1 MPTNRPTEILGRA
14 THGRRRGGD
23 TGNYA
28 PVGRTGSMAL
38 ATPDLSGSTAFI
50 TGTTRGIGKRL
61 ALALG
66 EQGCNVVST
75 GKTTDADDSELDGSI
90 ERTAREVRDRGA
102 EALALELDL
111 RDEARVEEVVEA
123 AIDQFGE
130 IDIVINNASAI
141 QLANVA
147 DLPADRFDLLTDV
160 NVRGSHLVAHEF
172 ADHLAEQEGAWLLS
186 NAPPIVTDR
195 SPGKAPYAWSKL
207 GMSFVTLSLAEELAS
222 DDVGCNTF
230 WPVTA
235 IDTRATRHFGLG
247 TEDDWRTPGIV
258 ADAVLEILA
267 RDPSE
272 CTGNSFYD
280 EALLR
285 EAGVTDFSAYNVTE
299 GDPAPMS
306 ARMFDPEF
314 EREGF
319 RIA

>member
-1 MPTNRPTEILGRA
+1 
-14 THGRRRGGD
+14 
-23 TGNYA
+23 
-28 PVGRTGSMAL
+28 MAL
-38 ATPDLSGSTAFI
+38 ADPDLSGSTAFV

-61 ALALG
+61 ALALA

-75 GKTTDADDSELDGSI
+75 GKTTDDDDTDLVGSI
-90 ERTAREVRDRGA
+90 EQTAREVRDRGP

-111 RDEARVEEVVEA
+111 RDEDRVEA
-123 AIDQFGE
+123 AVDEAIDHFGE

-147 DLPADRFDLLTDV
+147 DLSADRFDLLTDV
-160 NVRGSHLVAHEF
+160 NVRGTHVVAHAF
-172 ADHLAEQEGAWLLS
+172 ADHLAGQDEAWLLS
-186 NAPPIVTDR
+186 NSPPVVTDR

-207 GMSFVTLSLAEELAS
+207 GMSFITLSIAEELAS
-222 DDVGCNTF
+222 DGVGCNTV

-235 IDTRATRHFGLG
+235 IDTRATRYFGLG
-247 TEDDWRTPGIV
+247 TEDDWRTPEIV

-267 RDPSE
+267 RDPTE

-280 EALLR
+280 EELLHA
-285 EAGVTDFSAYNVTE
+285 AGIEDFSEYNVTD

-314 EREGF
+314 ERD
-319 RIA
+319 I